1 MEELKKF
8 AEENYIPIVRDRT
21 AKALMEE
28 CKKKSPKLI
37 LEIGTAIGYSGLL
50 MLKSCD
56 GYLYTIEKDESRY
69 QIALKNFNLFNMS
82 NRVNLILG
90 DAKEEIE
97 KLVNQNNKFDFVFL
111 DGPKGQ
117 YIKYLPMI
125 KKILNDDG
133 IIFSDNVLMHGLTEH
148 QENVTHKNRS
158 MVRNMIAFKDEI
170 MNDKEFESKLYNIE
184 DGFIISKKK
193 GIKNN

>member
-21 AKALMEE
+21 ANALMEE

-69 QIALKNFNLFNMS
+69 QMALKNFNLFNMS

-90 DAKEEIE
+90 DAKDELE
-97 KLVNQNNKFDFVFL
+97 KLVNQNIKFDFVFL

-125 KKILNDDG
+125 KKLLNDDG
-133 IIFSDNVLMHGLTEH
+133 IVFSDNVLMHGLIEH

-170 MNDKEFESKLYNIE
+170 MNDREFESKLYNIE